1 MPQEISKKNKKGAII
16 FWALSVIC
24 MGVIFYFSSRTA
36 DESTIQS
43 DFILHILQKIFGKGA
58 VTEFITRKLAHFC
71 EFAGLSLLLNSALIF
86 TKGKRQMPLAIAIT
100 SAYAITD
107 EVHQI
112 FVDGRACQFRDWLI
126 DTSGAI
132 TGAVAFLIMYIIIDK
147 IINRR
152 KNNEHI
158 SI

>member
-1 MPQEISKKNKKGAII
+1 MNKKDKKGAII

-36 DESTIQS
+36 DESSLQS
-43 DFILHILQKIFGKGA
+43 TFLLDILQKIFGKSFLDGH
-58 VTEFITRKLAHFC
+58 IIRKLAHFC

-152 KNNEHI
+152 KNNERI